1 MRAQTGT
8 VRRGERLDCV
18 SLVEE
23 TLVVDLLQ
31 KVPQS
36 FDVAVVVGDIGIV
49 HINPVADTLCH
60 IYPFT
65 GIFHDLRT
73 AGCVVIPDGNL
84 LADVFLV
91 DSQFLLNSDFH
102 GKAMS
107 VPSRAALDLVSG
119 HCLVTAHGVLD
130 GTSHHVVDT
139 GHSVSGGGT
148 LEEYELRA
156 SLTDFHAAAESIFL
170 FPLLQD
176 RVCGTYEIQPLVF
189 FECHIF
195 CLFLQ
200 LQFKT
205 AKIQYLLTLSKIMN
219 ALDIVILVLLVPGM
233 VVGLVKGFLAQAV
246 SLAGLVVGVWASFK
260 FSNVLSA
267 YLAARITVSETVLS
281 VICFAVIFI
290 AILLLTALLTKIL
303 TKVVE
308 VAMLGWVNRLLGAAL
323 ALAVGIIFIGVV
335 ISLFEAVNQKFAF
348 VAPEVLDTSLL
359 YGPVRDIAY
368 FIFPYLKQL
377 LLKQ

>member
-1 MRAQTGT
+1 
-8 VRRGERLDCV
+8 
-18 SLVEE
+18 
-23 TLVVDLLQ
+23 
-31 KVPQS
+31 
-36 FDVAVVVGDIGIV
+36 
-49 HINPVADTLCH
+49 
-60 IYPFT
+60 
-65 GIFHDLRT
+65 
-73 AGCVVIPDGNL
+73 
-84 LADVFLV
+84 
-91 DSQFLLNSDFH
+91 
-102 GKAMS
+102 
-107 VPSRAALDLVSG
+107 
-119 HCLVTAHGVLD
+119 
-130 GTSHHVVDT
+130 
-139 GHSVSGGGT
+139 
-148 LEEYELRA
+148 
-156 SLTDFHAAAESIFL
+156 
-170 FPLLQD
+170 
-176 RVCGTYEIQPLVF
+176 
-189 FECHIF
+189 
-195 CLFLQ
+195 
-200 LQFKT
+200 
-205 AKIQYLLTLSKIMN
+205 MN

-308 VAMLGWVNRLLGAAL
+308 VAMLGWMNRLLGAAL
-323 ALAVGIIFIGVV
+323 SLAVGIIFIGVV
-335 ISLFEAVNQKFAF
+335 ISLFEALNQKFAF